1 MTHGELKSLLEQTG
15 LPVAYYAFK
24 EQKTPPFLAFFREN
38 SAPIAADNR
47 VWASQSDYRIE
58 LYTDKKD
65 VELEARLSGLLDKN
79 DIYYEVSETYI
90 EAERLY
96 LVTFGITV

>member
-24 EQKTPPFLAFFREN
+24 EQKSPPFLAFFRES

-65 VELEARLSGLLDKN
+65 LELEALIAGLLDGN
-79 DIYYEVSETYI
+79 DIYYEVDETFI

-96 LVTFGITV
+96 LVTFNITV